1 MRRKQT
7 RAEVDLQMM
16 KLRRENM
23 VTFHKASQ
31 EEFKIRNAI
40 RTAENIKNMQNQYGA
55 LLEAHQRLPLGLQ
68 GEAMDKL
75 RTFRDLLTSQAA
87 TYPSSMPR
95 GPDPYQIQLQT
106 RRRDYA

>member
-31 EEFKIRNAI
+31 EESKIRSAI
-40 RTAENIKNMQNQYGA
+40 KAAENIKNIQNQYA
-55 LLEAHQRLPLGLQ
+55 VMLEANRRLPLGLQ
-68 GEAMDKL
+68 AEAMDKL
-75 RTFRDLLTSQAA
+75 RSFRALLDSYADRYPTS
-87 TYPSSMPR
+87 T
-95 GPDPYQIQLQT
+95 T
-106 RRRDYA
+106 RPGAVRIDAINNVW

>member
-31 EEFKIRNAI
+31 EESKIRSAI
-40 RTAENIKNMQNQYGA
+40 KAAENIKNLQNQYA
-55 LLEAHQRLPLGLQ
+55 VMLEANRRLPLGLQ
-68 GEAMDKL
+68 AEAMDKL
-75 RTFRDLLTSQAA
+75 RSFRTLLDSYADRYPTSMSRPGAVRID
-87 TYPSSMPR
+87 TINSVW
-95 GPDPYQIQLQT
+95 
-106 RRRDYA
+106 